1 MPTAR
6 YLALLLTALA
16 VGCAMAGPPAAQPT
30 GGPTAGQAAP
40 TGSQGPD
47 ATREW
52 DQLVEAARREGRIA
66 VIGPGGTDVHT
77 VLTEPFQQ
85 KYGIEVEFFGASG
98 REIAPRIAAER
109 AAGQYLWDVVV
120 HGTTTLLESL
130 LPLGAL
136 DPIDPALALPEVKEG
151 QYWRG
156 GELEI
161 LGEGRNFVVMTPFTR
176 GTLFVNPNQVRP
188 DELKSYKD
196 LLDPKWKGR
205 IVMDDPRGAGPG
217 FATMLFFYQH
227 PELRPE
233 FIRAL
238 ARQEPVLLK
247 DYRQEVDAVAQGRY
261 PILLG
266 AADFFVEPLLKQGV
280 PIAIADPR
288 QLREGADVSP
298 ANGNLA
304 TFNGAPHPNAAMLY
318 VNWLLSSE
326 GQTAFTRAT
335 GYVSARVDVP
345 NDHAAPWRVPI
356 PGAIKTYTRAALDL
370 SAELAPMLQETYR

>member
-1 MPTAR
+1 MRTAR

-16 VGCAMAGPPAAQPT
+16 VGCATAGPPAAQPA
-30 GGPTAGQAAP
+30 GGPTGGQAAP
-40 TGSQGPD
+40 AGSQGPD
-47 ATREW
+47 ATRQW
-52 DQLVEAARREGRIA
+52 DQLVEAARRERRIA
-66 VIGPGGTDVHT
+66 VIGPAGTDVNT

-109 AAGQYLWDVVV
+109 AAGQYLWDVSV
-120 HGTTTLLESL
+120 HGTTTLVGSL
-130 LPLGAL
+130 LPMGAL
-136 DPIDPALALPEVKEG
+136 DPIEPALVLPEVKEG
-151 QYWRG
+151 RYWRG
-156 GELEI
+156 SALEI
-161 LGEGRNFVVMTPFTR
+161 LGEGRNIVVMTPFMR

-217 FATMLFFYQH
+217 LATMLFFYQH
-227 PELRPE
+227 PELGPE

-238 ARQEPVLLK
+238 ARQEPVLQR

-261 PILLG
+261 PILIG
-266 AADFFVEPLLKQGV
+266 AADFLVEPLVKQGV
-280 PIAIADPR
+280 PIAIVDPR
-288 QLREGADVSP
+288 QLREGSDVSP
-298 ANGNLA
+298 ANGNVA
-304 TFNGAPHPNAAMLY
+304 TFNRAAHPNAARVY

-345 NDHAAPWRVPI
+345 NDHAAPWRIPV
-356 PGAIKTYTRAALDL
+356 PGAVKTYTKEALDL
-370 SAELAPMLQETYR
+370 SAELVPMLQELYR